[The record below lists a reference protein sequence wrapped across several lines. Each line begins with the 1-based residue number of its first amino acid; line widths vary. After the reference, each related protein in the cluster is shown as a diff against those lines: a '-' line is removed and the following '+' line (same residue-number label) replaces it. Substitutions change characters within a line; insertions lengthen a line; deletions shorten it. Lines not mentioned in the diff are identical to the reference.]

1 MSSETCRWHF
11 AGLSNCN
18 RGWAKVGNMVLGLD
32 ESSPWCFRDKNKKHL
47 QTECENG
54 TELQRRQNLLESS
67 SPSFSSISLSL
78 FNFSWKLL
86 QSAVRTPRWS
96 AFFVF
101 FPCNFIQIQIRFYQK
116 LLSYLSVDFPAAPAL
131 GFLSLTL
138 TPKRLRTAACQC
150 DALIF
155 IPVQIEQLLM
165 TFSRAALT
173 HFPSA
178 EMSAAL
184 IFRSLNDTLTAF
196 TTHSCQ
202 PTFQLF

>member
-18 RGWAKVGNMVLGLD
+18 RDGAKVGNMDLGRD
-32 ESSPWCFRDKNKKHL
+32 ESSLWCFRDKNKKHL

-54 TELQRRQNLLESS
+54 TELRRRQNLLEPS
-67 SPSFSSISLSL
+67 SPSFPSILVSL
-78 FNFSWKLL
+78 FNFLWKLF

-101 FPCNFIQIQIRFYQK
+101 FLYSFIQIQIKSCQK
-116 LLSYLSVDFPAAPAL
+116 LLSYLSVDFL
-131 GFLSLTL
+131 CSSVRVLSLTL
-138 TPKRLRTAACQC
+138 TPKLLRTAACQC

-165 TFSRAALT
+165 TFSRAPLT

-184 IFRSLNDTLTAF
+184 IFGSLNDTLTAF

-202 PTFQLF
+202 LTFQLF